1 MTWFSAGSLSLSLS
15 VSLSTSLLLAGCA
28 SLDHP
33 PPPPSALFAD
43 ARFAPPSEPVG
54 ARDLFTLSP
63 DMRAYLQSSAFT
75 SRLRTKGMRHG
86 LVDALYSKSDLKLE
100 YESTVTRTA
109 SQTYAARM
117 GNCLSL
123 VIMTAAF
130 AKELGMPVR
139 FQSVAVDDTWSR
151 SAGLYLSS
159 SHINISL
166 GDRPTDAPRGYQPER
181 VLTVDFIPREQAARL
196 RTRELEEEDIVAL
209 FLNNRA
215 AEALVQGRRDD
226 AYWWA
231 RAAIEARPGMAS
243 TLNTLGV
250 IYQRHGEPALAERV
264 FQAALVREPEN
275 LAVLRNLQPVL
286 VALGRSLEAQ
296 ALARRIA
303 GIDPTPPYHYFDLGT
318 VALKAGRY
326 DDAVAHFAREVRR
339 APYNDEFRFWLGIA
353 HLQLG
358 HLSDA
363 REHIALAVDHSTR
376 RDMREVYSAKLAYL
390 RKVAAGTG
398 THIR

>member
-1 MTWFSAGSLSLSLS
+1 MTWFSVGSLSLS

-100 YESTVTRTA
+100 YESSITRTA

-151 SAGLYLSS
+151 SAGL
-159 SHINISL
+159 
-166 GDRPTDAPRGYQPER
+166 
-181 VLTVDFIPREQAARL
+181 
-196 RTRELEEEDIVAL
+196 
-209 FLNNRA
+209 
-215 AEALVQGRRDD
+215 
-226 AYWWA
+226 
-231 RAAIEARPGMAS
+231 
-243 TLNTLGV
+243 
-250 IYQRHGEPALAERV
+250 
-264 FQAALVREPEN
+264 
-275 LAVLRNLQPVL
+275 
-286 VALGRSLEAQ
+286 
-296 ALARRIA
+296 
-303 GIDPTPPYHYFDLGT
+303 
-318 VALKAGRY
+318 
-326 DDAVAHFAREVRR
+326 
-339 APYNDEFRFWLGIA
+339 
-353 HLQLG
+353 
-358 HLSDA
+358 
-363 REHIALAVDHSTR
+363 
-376 RDMREVYSAKLAYL
+376 
-390 RKVAAGTG
+390 
-398 THIR
+398 

>member
-1 MTWFSAGSLSLSLS
+1 MTWFSIGSLSL
-15 VSLSTSLLLAGCA
+15 TLLLAGCA

-43 ARFAPPSEPVG
+43 ARFTPPSEPVG

-63 DMRAYLQSSAFT
+63 AMRAYLQSSAFT
-75 SRLRTKGMRHG
+75 SRLRAKGMRHG
-86 LVDALYSKSDLKLE
+86 LVEALYSKSDLKLE
-100 YESTVTRTA
+100 YESTITRTA

-139 FQSVAVDDTWSR
+139 FQSVDVDDTWSR

-215 AEALVQGRRDD
+215 AEALVQDRRDD

-231 RAAIEARPGMAS
+231 RAAVEARPGMAS

-286 VALGRSLEAQ
+286 VALGRPQEAQ

-318 VALKAGRY
+318 VALKAGRF

-358 HLSDA
+358 NLSDA

-390 RKVAAGTG
+390 RKVAAGMG